1 MRKADKT
8 STLTSPTLKKEK
20 IIAEDYDR
28 KDGRTNC
35 VQSIDSYF
43 NNSSMMK
50 PESIE
55 SESDTFSRAGKMSKN
70 GNKRTRRLLMEQSQG
85 DLNFANDINQIFFK
99 FISSILINIISF

>member
-1 MRKADKT
+1 MRKTDKT

-28 KDGRTNC
+28 KDERTNC

-85 DLNFANDINQIFFK
+85 DLNLAKITDKIIRLYCVK
-99 FISSILINIISF
+99 LILL